1 MVQPSVSGC
10 IAEAVAVDWEKG
22 KVFAGGAVLCV
33 GRRDKKMIISLVFA
47 YSLRQ
52 HRRRMRQGRSRT
64 VTGEHSIDGETT
76 MNQLNKIFHP
86 ERVAVIGASE
96 HRASVGYAVLRNLL
110 ASPFR
115 EKVWPV
121 HPEQDTVQGLRAYAR
136 VADLPR
142 PPDLAVV
149 CTPARTVPHLVRE
162 CGEAGVGG
170 LIVISAGFEEAG
182 GEGKGLVQQ
191 VREQARRF
199 PDMRLIG
206 PNCLGVIVP
215 ATGLNASF
223 AGALPQPGRIAFV
236 SQSGALGTAI
246 VDWAIEQ
253 QIGLSAFVSVGNMLN
268 VGFADLVEYFGHD
281 PATRALILYI
291 EALTDAQRFLA
302 VARTCTQTKPIVA
315 YKAGRFAE
323 SAKAA
328 ASHTGA
334 LTGADEVYQVAFQRA
349 GIERVMAIEEMFDCA
364 ELLAHQRPPA
374 GARLAIVT
382 NAGGPAIVAT
392 DVLMAR
398 RGVLATLSAGTMARL
413 NQLLPPA
420 WSHGNPVD
428 ILGDAAPERFAEATR
443 VVLADP
449 ETDAVLVI
457 LTPQA
462 MTEPTAIAQAVA
474 AAAAQTSKLVL
485 AAWMGGHTIREG
497 MQLLNAHGVP
507 TYDNPEK
514 AVCSFLHLTSYVHN
528 QAHAV
533 AVGCDEPR
541 SLDLHARQRRERC
554 RALLERGG
562 ALLSEVDA
570 KALLAAYE
578 IAVTSPSIARSV
590 TEAVACA
597 RELGYPV
604 VMKIFSPQISHKTEV
619 GGVRLNLQTG
629 EEVRAAYQHILAV
642 AQAHAPD
649 AEIQGVTLQRMVSAA
664 QGFEMIVG
672 AKKDATFGPVILLG
686 AGGVATELFRDTAL
700 NLPPLNE
707 ALVRQMLES
716 LHSWPL
722 LTGFRGR
729 PALNVTRLIE
739 TVLRFT
745 ALVCENPEIKEV
757 DINPLLVTPD
767 EVIALDARVVR
778 EEQTSR

>member
-1 MVQPSVSGC
+1 
-10 IAEAVAVDWEKG
+10 
-22 KVFAGGAVLCV
+22 
-33 GRRDKKMIISLVFA
+33 
-47 YSLRQ
+47 
-52 HRRRMRQGRSRT
+52 
-64 VTGEHSIDGETT
+64 
-76 MNQLNKIFHP
+76 
-86 ERVAVIGASE
+86 
-96 HRASVGYAVLRNLL
+96 
-110 ASPFR
+110 
-115 EKVWPV
+115 
-121 HPEQDTVQGLRAYAR
+121 
-136 VADLPR
+136 
-142 PPDLAVV
+142 
-149 CTPARTVPHLVRE
+149 
-162 CGEAGVGG
+162 
-170 LIVISAGFEEAG
+170 
-182 GEGKGLVQQ
+182 
-191 VREQARRF
+191 
-199 PDMRLIG
+199 
-206 PNCLGVIVP
+206 
-215 ATGLNASF
+215 
-223 AGALPQPGRIAFV
+223 
-236 SQSGALGTAI
+236 
-246 VDWAIEQ
+246 
-253 QIGLSAFVSVGNMLN
+253 
-268 VGFADLVEYFGHD
+268 
-281 PATRALILYI
+281 
-291 EALTDAQRFLA
+291 
-302 VARTCTQTKPIVA
+302 
-315 YKAGRFAE
+315 
-323 SAKAA
+323 
-328 ASHTGA
+328 
-334 LTGADEVYQVAFQRA
+334 
-349 GIERVMAIEEMFDCA
+349 MAIEEMFDCA

-374 GARLAIVT
+374 GARLTIVT

-398 RGVLATLSAGTMARL
+398 RGVLATLSAETTARL

-462 MTEPTAIAQAVA
+462 MTEPTATAQAVA
-474 AAAAQTSKLVL
+474 AAAAQTPKLVL

-497 MQLLNAHGVP
+497 MQLLNGRGVP

-514 AVCSFLHLTSYVHN
+514 AICGFLHLTSSVYN
-528 QAHAV
+528 RAHAV
-533 AVGCDEPR
+533 TVGCDEPPA
-541 SLDLHARQRRERC
+541 LDLGARQRRERC
-554 RALLERGG
+554 RVLLERGG

-629 EEVRAAYQHILAV
+629 EEVRAAYQHILAA